1 MKKFD
6 IPKISVEDIKL
17 WIASIDRKTLI
28 QNASVAGAFFVFILL
43 FFFPLLIQN
52 KRLAMEVNGLRTK
65 VSQANVKI
73 ARIPEMTKQKKLFGE
88 RTKKIREQFFV
99 VDEADKLI
107 EVIST
112 IAAEFGVKI
121 SATRPAAK
129 LLEIPAPFSKT
140 YVPISYE
147 FAVEGSYHNVGAF
160 VNSLENYAKN
170 FAVHDLQIAAGDKT
184 MKTQQSAM
192 VITAF
197 LKRPQT

>member
-1 MKKFD
+1 MKRLD
-6 IPKISVEDIKL
+6 IPKFSVQDLKL

-28 QNASVAGAFFVFILL
+28 QNATVVGAFFAFVLL

-52 KRLAMEVNGLRTK
+52 KRLAAEVNGLKTK

-73 ARIPEMTKQKKLFGE
+73 GRIPEMTKQKKLFGE
-88 RTKKIREQFFV
+88 RTKKIREQFFAT
-99 VDEADKLI
+99 DEADKLI

-112 IAAEFGVKI
+112 IAGDSGVKI
-121 SATRPAAK
+121 NATRPATK
-129 LLEIPAPFSKT
+129 LLEIPMPFSKT

-170 FAVHDLQIAAGDKT
+170 LAVHDLQIAAGDKT
-184 MKTQQSAM
+184 MKTQQSTL

>member
-6 IPKISVEDIKL
+6 IPKISVEDVKL

-28 QNASVAGAFFVFILL
+28 QNATVVGAFFVFILL

-52 KRLAMEVNGLRTK
+52 KRLAGEASGLKMKVN
-65 VSQANVKI
+65 QANVKI
-73 ARIPEMTKQKKLFGE
+73 GRIPEMTKQKKLFGE
-88 RTKKIREQFFV
+88 RTKKIREQFFAA
-99 VDEADKLI
+99 DEADKLI

-112 IAAEFGVKI
+112 IATESGVKI
-121 SATRPAAK
+121 NATRPATK
-129 LLEIPAPFSKT
+129 LLEIPGPFSKT
-140 YVPISYE
+140 YVPINYE

-170 FAVHDLQIAAGDKT
+170 LAVHDLQITAGDKT
-184 MKTQQSAM
+184 MKTQQSTL